1 MMERAYFP
9 WSDEDL
15 EKLLTGLSTGITIA
29 TLAELLERS
38 PGAVRSRLALL
49 HDTGIIDIS
58 RAQGDE

>member
-9 WSDEDL
+9 WSEEDI
-15 EKLLTGLSTGITIA
+15 ETLLTGLSTGTDTV

-38 PGAVRSRLALL
+38 PGAVRHRLALL

-58 RAQGDE
+58 RA